1 LKSLIVF
8 EGQHVIRVGP
18 AAPPPAP
25 PSGPPAASSYW
36 INELHYD
43 NVNKDADEFVEVA
56 GPTGASLD
64 GWSVIG
70 YNGADGSPYSTKS
83 LSGLILQGSG
93 TVGVASVSFEGL
105 QNGMPDGVALV
116 NAGGAVMDF
125 ISYEG
130 TVTGTSG
137 PAQGAVSVDIGV
149 AESETSRV
157 RGSLGLNGPSKSSQW
172 VVFEAAT
179 PGFLNPGQ

>member
-1 LKSLIVF
+1 M
-8 EGQHVIRVGP
+8 
-18 AAPPPAP
+18 
-25 PSGPPAASSYW
+25 
-36 INELHYD
+36 
-43 NVNKDADEFVEVA
+43 EVA
-56 GPTGASLD
+56 GPAGASLN

-70 YNGADGSPYSTKS
+70 YNGADGSPYGTKS
-83 LSGLILQGSG
+83 LSGLTLQGSG
-93 TVGVASVSFEGL
+93 MVGVASVSFEGL

-116 NAGGAVMDF
+116 NADGAVIDF

-149 AESETSRV
+149 TESETTRV
-157 RGSLGLNGPSKSSQW
+157 KGSVGLNTPSKSSQW

-179 PGFLNPGQ
+179 PGSLNPGQ